1 MRNNFRYIFTAC
13 FALVIFPFT
22 GIRAQS
28 SLLGQINSQ
37 SRVITTAVPFL
48 LITPDARS
56 GGLADAGVAISPD
69 ANSIA
74 MNPAQLA
81 FLSEPLA
88 VSASYTPWLRELVP
102 DINLSYLS
110 VAKKIDNFSGF
121 GASLRYFT
129 LGNITF
135 TDNSGNTLRE
145 FSPNEFAL
153 DLGYARKLSEH
164 FSIGVAGRF
173 IYSNLAG
180 VTTLSNGS
188 TTNAAIAFA
197 GDISGYYTKKVKVS
211 GYNGELT
218 YGFNISNL
226 GNKITYTDENDKDFL
241 PQNLKVGTA
250 LHLVIDDYNEIT
262 GTIDLNKL
270 LVPTPPVYKTDSAGN
285 PITNLRS
292 GGLEILAGQNP
303 KVPIIQGAVQSFYD
317 APGGFKEEMA
327 EIDPSIGFEYWYD
340 KQFAVRAGY
349 FYEAPSKGDR
359 QFVTIGVG
367 IKYRVIQIDFSYLV
381 PATSQLNVQHSP
393 LENTL
398 QFTLQFFL
406 GRPKVA
412 DPNAPAVA
420 PGATE

>member
-1 MRNNFRYIFTAC
+1 MYVA
-13 FALVIFPFT
+13 
-22 GIRAQS
+22 GIVLSAFQYGSLQAQTS
-28 SLLGQINSQ
+28 SILGQINSQ

-48 LITPDARS
+48 LITPDSRS
-56 GGLADAGVAISPD
+56 GALADAGVAISPD
-69 ANSIA
+69 ANSMA
-74 MNPAQLA
+74 WNPAKLA
-81 FLSEPLA
+81 FLNDPLA
-88 VSASYTPWLRELVP
+88 VSVSYTPWLRELVP

-110 VAKKIDNFSGF
+110 VAKKIDEFSGF

-135 TDNSGNTLRE
+135 TDNTGQTLRE

-153 DLGYARKLSEH
+153 DLGYARKLSDH

-211 GYNGELT
+211 DYSGELT

-262 GTIDLNKL
+262 ATIDLNKL
-270 LVPTPPVYKTDSAGN
+270 LVPTPPVYKTDSSGN
-285 PITNLRS
+285 VLQSPGG
-292 GGLEILAGQNP
+292 GGLQILRGQEP
-303 KVPIIQGAVQSFYD
+303 DVPIIQGAVQSFYD
-317 APGGFKEEMA
+317 APGGFKEQMQ
-327 EIDPSIGFEYWYD
+327 EINPSIGVEYWYD
-340 KQFAVRAGY
+340 KQIAARAGY
-349 FYEAPSKGDR
+349 FYEAPTKGDR
-359 QFVTIGVG
+359 QYITLGLG
-367 IKYRVIQIDFSYLV
+367 IKYKVLQIDFAYLV
-381 PATSQLNVQHSP
+381 PTTSQLSVQHSP

-398 QFTLQFFL
+398 RFTLQFFL
-406 GRPKVA
+406 GRGKAAA
-412 DPNAPAVA
+412 DPNAPVAA
-420 PGATE
+420 PGTTE